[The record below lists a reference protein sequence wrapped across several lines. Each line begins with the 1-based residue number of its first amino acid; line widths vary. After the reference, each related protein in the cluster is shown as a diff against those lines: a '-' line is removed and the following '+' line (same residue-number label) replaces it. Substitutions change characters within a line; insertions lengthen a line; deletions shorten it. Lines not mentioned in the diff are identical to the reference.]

1 MKGTI
6 VNTATVIIGSLIGLG
21 IGAKFSEKMKT
32 IVTSALGLATLL
44 IGFKMAFG
52 SSEILL
58 VIASLALGGII
69 GELLNLEQKL
79 ENIGEVIKKR
89 VKSQSGNFVLG
100 FVTASLV
107 FCVGP
112 MTIVGSL
119 EDGMRGDASILYAKS
134 MLDGFAS
141 LAFASSL
148 GIGVLF
154 SALTVLIYQG
164 LLTLLG
170 SQLAFLLT
178 DHIINELTATGGL
191 LIVGIGLF
199 LLGIKKIPVG
209 NLLPA
214 LVIVIILAA
223 IFK

>member
-1 MKGTI
+1 MKGTL
-6 VNTATVIIGSLIGLG
+6 VNTASVIVGSLIGLG
-21 IGAKFSEKMKT
+21 IGAKLSEKMKT

-44 IGFKMAFG
+44 IGFRMAFK
-52 SSEILL
+52 SNEILL
-58 VIASLALGGII
+58 VIASLAVGGII

-79 ENIGEVIKKR
+79 ENIGELIKKR
-89 VKSQSGNFVLG
+89 AKSQFGNFVLG
-100 FVTASLV
+100 FVNASLV

-148 GIGVLF
+148 GIEVLF
-154 SALTVLIYQG
+154 SALIVFIYQG

-214 LVIVIILAA
+214 LVIVVILAS

>member
-1 MKGTI
+1 MKGTL
-6 VNTATVIIGSLIGLG
+6 VNTATVIVGSLIGLG
-21 IGAKFSEKMKT
+21 IGARFSEKMKT
-32 IVTSALGLATLL
+32 MVTSALGLTTLL
-44 IGFKMAFG
+44 IGFRMAFK
-52 SSEILL
+52 SNQILL
-58 VIASLALGGII
+58 VIASLAIGGII

-79 ENIGEVIKKR
+79 ENIGGVIKKR

-119 EDGMRGDASILYAKS
+119 EDRMRGDASILYAKS

-141 LAFASSL
+141 LAFAFSL

-154 SALTVLIYQG
+154 SALIVFIYQG

-178 DHIINELTATGGL
+178 AHIINELTATGGL

-214 LVIVIILAA
+214 LVIVVILAS

>member
-1 MKGTI
+1 MKGTL
-6 VNTATVIIGSLIGLG
+6 VNTAAVIVGSLIGLG
-21 IGAKFSEKMKT
+21 IGARFSEKMKT
-32 IVTSALGLATLL
+32 IVTSALGLTTLL
-44 IGFKMAFG
+44 IGFRMAFK
-52 SSEILL
+52 SNQILL
-58 VIASLALGGII
+58 VIASLAIGGII

-79 ENIGEVIKKR
+79 ENIGGVIKKR

-154 SALTVLIYQG
+154 SALIVFIYQG

-178 DHIINELTATGGL
+178 AHIINELTATGGL

-214 LVIVIILAA
+214 LVIVVILAS